1 MNKRTIEQTMT
12 IPEIVRELL
21 PLFESREPEL
31 DRNSLP
37 AIENLR
43 DLRRAG
49 LLRLNV
55 PRDAGGIGGDLSDSV
70 EALRLLAHA
79 SPSTALMLAMH
90 NSTMANYLIDPAV
103 VPPAQREYFKSQRD
117 WAWTEASSGKIFGVA
132 NSEPGAG
139 GNVHASRTSVNES
152 GSGVTGV
159 KSFAS
164 MGLEADYFMVAA
176 RHPSHPVEYYLVEND
191 REHIS
196 IDRGWDATG
205 MRGSDSVTLRFEEA
219 PVIGPFG
226 YRGLLDGPNNRHW
239 STLSFTAVFI
249 GTAESLLSTTTRT
262 AEGILQKTAA
272 VELHLA
278 LQACRGML
286 RNCVAI
292 APPSPGKDY
301 RRLVRDCKVFVTR
314 TLAEKGAALFSAQGG
329 AAYRFTSPVAR
340 SFRDLLA
347 GPLLRPPAGATFD
360 EIWDELSDNA
370 GAR

>member
-1 MNKRTIEQTMT
+1 M
-12 IPEIVRELL
+12 VSELL

-31 DRNSLP
+31 DRNALP
-37 AIENLR
+37 AVENLH
-43 DLRRAG
+43 DLRHAG

-55 PRDAGGIGGDLSDSV
+55 PVHAGGLGGDLSDSV

-90 NSTMANYLIDPAV
+90 NSTLANYLLDAAIVPAAQQEYFR
-103 VPPAQREYFKSQRD
+103 AQRA
-117 WAWTEASSGKIFGVA
+117 WAWHEAASGKIFGVA

-139 GNVHASRTSVNES
+139 GNVHASKTTVDEDGLRVS
-152 GSGVTGV
+152 GL

-164 MGLEADYFMVAA
+164 MGLEADYFMVVA
-176 RHPSHPVEYYLVEND
+176 RHSSLPVEYYLVEND
-191 REHIS
+191 PERVLVE
-196 IDRGWDATG
+196 RGWDATG
-205 MRGSDSVTLRFEEA
+205 MRGSDSVTLRFDSA
-219 PVIGPFG
+219 PVIGPLG

-249 GTAESLLSTTTRT
+249 GTAESLLAATSRT
-262 AEGILQKTAA
+262 AEGMLQKTAA

-286 RNCVAI
+286 RHCVAT
-292 APPSPGKDY
+292 APESPGTDY

-329 AAYRFTSPVAR
+329 GAYRFTSPVAR

-347 GPLLRPPAGATFD
+347 GPLLRPPVGATFD
-360 EIWDELSDNA
+360 EIWEELSANGGDAEKLN
-370 GAR
+370 GS